1 MIWISIRYISK
12 PPWVRFAGNIIAI
25 TGVNG
30 CCLQQTFRF
39 NHSAQWQ
46 QIQIQ
51 IQFIHITNTNT
62 NNHNSCTKVKILWLS
77 KNDVLC
83 DCARCNGS
91 WRCAAR
97 KPAISLS
104 KGARPL
110 EICEPITKNICQG
123 GNFLAILD
131 HNFFPRLKSD
141 HCLALSLISHTL
153 ALLNFVQIVVFH
165 GFL

>member
-1 MIWISIRYISK
+1 MKCSKQKIVFSSNLVMMQISTLYVSK
-12 PPWVRFAGNIIAI
+12 PPWIQFAGNIIAI

-39 NHSAQWQ
+39 NHSTQLQ

-51 IQFIHITNTNT
+51 TQFVHITNTK
-62 NNHNSCTKVKILWLS
+62 NHNRCTKVKIFWLS

-110 EICEPITKNICQG
+110 KICEPITKNICHG
-123 GNFLAILD
+123 GKKVIPTIFLPYQTTIL
-131 HNFFPRLKSD
+131 FQ
-141 HCLALSLISHTL
+141 T
-153 ALLNFVQIVVFH
+153 
-165 GFL
+165 